1 MTALVLQ
8 HSQNFLQSLL
18 NGLKIVGKQIGS
30 IFISIAEAAE
40 RSQQI
45 RANEY
50 LATVMKHEY
59 PDMTY
64 HELLAHLNQKTI
76 STWK

>member
-1 MTALVLQ
+1 MTALVLK

-18 NGLKIVGKQIGS
+18 DGLKIVGKQIGH
-30 IFISIAEAAE
+30 IFMSIAEAGQ

-45 RANEY
+45 RANEH

-76 STWK
+76 SNWK